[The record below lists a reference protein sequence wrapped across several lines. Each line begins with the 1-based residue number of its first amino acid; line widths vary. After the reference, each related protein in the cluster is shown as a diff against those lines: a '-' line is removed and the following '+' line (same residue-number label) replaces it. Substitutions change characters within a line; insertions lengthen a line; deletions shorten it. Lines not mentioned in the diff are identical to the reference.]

1 MVKPPKIRHSKSR
14 REPMTIEL
22 GPDEVSRIE
31 EPRAEAEAEPTADDG
46 RIAAA
51 ADEAAPVEAGQAATT
66 SQHAGTRRD
75 AVEQPAPVQNEPPAG
90 PVAADADKADRPVE
104 DENAAFIGSEWP
116 PEPAPASE
124 PEPAVA
130 TEASSS
136 DAESGERDRVTH
148 AFGRDPGTPPP
159 GRTGRDDGEPPL
171 VPTQERRRGAGISAI
186 VAGIIGGVITLV
198 GAGALQFAGVLPSP
212 GGSTAPQPAND
223 KDIAALK
230 SEIAALEQQ
239 VDAVKAGSGGDTSA
253 LSQSVGDLSAG
264 VKTLSSALDQ
274 VKTDVAQLKDAV
286 AKGGAGDGAAV
297 QALDQKIAEL
307 EASVAALGKAGPGVT
322 KEQVDAINSQVAAI
336 NQKLGAVEQAATAAT
351 DAAKAGDGRLGTLER
366 NFAGLGEKLAGLEQK
381 LAGIEQNVAT
391 LSDQL
396 SKQEAQ
402 PKVALAIAAAALK
415 SAIERGGPF
424 TAEVDTFA
432 AISPNAPELPRLRE
446 IAQTGVS
453 SRAEL
458 TQEMDAAANAM
469 IEASETLPAD
479 AGFWDS
485 LVASMESLVKVR
497 PIGEVEGDT
506 VSAKVARMEVAV
518 KAGELKKALAE
529 FDTLPDTSKAAGQA
543 FADKIRLRV
552 EAEELVAKALAGAM
566 KQA

>member
-31 EPRAEAEAEPTADDG
+31 EARADRAAAADQVAEANEP
-46 RIAAA
+46 AA
-51 ADEAAPVEAGQAATT
+51 ADEAG
-66 SQHAGTRRD
+66 RR
-75 AVEQPAPVQNEPPAG
+75 G
-90 PVAADADKADRPVE
+90 E

-116 PEPAPASE
+116 PEPATASE
-124 PEPAVA
+124 PERT
-130 TEASSS
+130 TEAKA
-136 DAESGERDRVTH
+136 DPADHNPDEGERVTH

-159 GRTGRDDGEPPL
+159 GRPERDDKARDDKDPPIMQ
-171 VPTQERRRGAGISAI
+171 PPGPERRGAGISAI
-186 VAGIIGGVITLV
+186 AAGIIGGVITLI

-212 GGSTAPQPAND
+212 GGSTVTAPAND
-223 KDIAALK
+223 QDIAALK
-230 SEIAALEQQ
+230 GEITALREQI
-239 VDAVKAGSGGDTSA
+239 DAVKAGSGSGDTSA

-264 VKTLSSALDQ
+264 VKTLTGALDQ
-274 VKTDVAQLKDAV
+274 MKADVAQLKDAV

-297 QALDQKIAEL
+297 QALNQKVADL
-307 EASVAALGKAGPGVT
+307 EASVTALGSAQPAVT
-322 KEQVDAINSQVAAI
+322 KEQVDAIN
-336 NQKLGAVEQAATAAT
+336 QKLGEIQQAAAAAT
-351 DAAKAGDGRLGTLER
+351 DAAKAGDGRLGTLEQ
-366 NFAGLGEKLAGLEQK
+366 NFAGLGEKLSGL
-381 LAGIEQNVAT
+381 EQNVAT

-396 SKQEAQ
+396 SRQEAQ

-424 TAEVDTFA
+424 AAEVDTFA

-446 IAQTGVS
+446 IAEKGVA

-458 TQEMDAAANAM
+458 TQGMDDAANQM
-469 IEASETLPAD
+469 IAASEALPDD

-485 LVASMESLVKVR
+485 LAASMKSLVKVR
-497 PIGEVEGDT
+497 PIGEVEGET
-506 VSAKVARMEVAV
+506 VPAKVARMEVAV
-518 KAGELKKALAE
+518 KSGELSKALSE
-529 FDTLPDTSKAAGQA
+529 FDSLPDASKAAGQA
-543 FADKIRLRV
+543 FADKIRQRV